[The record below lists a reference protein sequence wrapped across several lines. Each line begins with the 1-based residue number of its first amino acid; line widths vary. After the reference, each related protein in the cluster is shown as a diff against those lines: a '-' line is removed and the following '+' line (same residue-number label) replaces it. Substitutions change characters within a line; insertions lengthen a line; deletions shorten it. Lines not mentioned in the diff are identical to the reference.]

1 MTPPLTRSAG
11 SSSDPD
17 PAAGPDGL
25 AGAATPRPPLQVAV
39 VGAGAIGGAVIE
51 ALEQGRVPGARL
63 GTVLRSS
70 STESEIEAAI
80 DAADVVVEAGSVDAA
95 AEYIP
100 RVTATGTDIVVCSCG
115 VFARH
120 DDPRDLLAGG
130 PGAGRVL
137 VPAGAIGGL
146 DVLGAAARAG
156 TSDASVRHYTIKR
169 PVALDVDEQ
178 LTEPREVFRGS
189 ARQAALEFPRT
200 SNASVALALAT
211 LGLDRTEVIVVADPD
226 VGRTRHVVEWESPV
240 GRYELQFENSVDP
253 DSGGRTSAITAWSVA
268 DVLGALAA
276 GAGPGVVVLTGGR
289 PVEGATPS
297 P

>member
-1 MTPPLTRSAG
+1 M
-11 SSSDPD
+11 
-17 PAAGPDGL
+17 
-25 AGAATPRPPLQVAV
+25 QVAV

-51 ALEQGRVPGARL
+51 TLEQGRVPGARL

-80 DAADVVVEAGSVDAA
+80 VAADVVVEAGSVDAA

-100 RVTATGTDIVVCSCG
+100 GVTATGTDIVVCSCG

-120 DDPRDLLAGG
+120 DDPRDLLAGT

-156 TSDASVRHYTIKR
+156 ASDATVRHYTIKR
-169 PVALDVDEQ
+169 PTALDVDEQ

-289 PVEGATPS
+289 PVEGHATS